1 MNMMTVTPDAEL
13 IALGVEFSKAWADE
27 RAAFTAAAWA
37 DIGNN
42 TPEID
47 SAHDRC
53 ADLAHQMVAHRPE
66 TLEGV
71 KAMAMVWGW
80 LHYLSSKPGEYEGAE
95 LGNTSDER
103 AQHAVMTFLLRDC
116 TA

>member
-1 MNMMTVTPDAEL
+1 MATTLPDAEL
-13 IALGVEFSKAWADE
+13 LALGIEFRNAWSAE
-27 RAAFTAAAWA
+27 RAAFNAAEIAS
-37 DIGNN
+37 IGNS

-53 ADLAHQMVAHRPE
+53 AELAHHMVSHRAQ

-95 LGNTSDER
+95 LGNTTEER
-103 AQHAVMTFLLRDC
+103 ASYAVMSFLLKDVG
-116 TA
+116 A